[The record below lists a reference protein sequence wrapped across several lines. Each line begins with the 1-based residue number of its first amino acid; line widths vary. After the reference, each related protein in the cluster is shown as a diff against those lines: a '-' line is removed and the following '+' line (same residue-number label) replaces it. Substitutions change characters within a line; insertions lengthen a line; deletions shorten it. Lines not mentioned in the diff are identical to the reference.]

1 MSIMATLTVS
11 SEDEKRVKALGFL
24 SNKGTDNFSGRVIT
38 VNGKITAAQLKCI
51 AKAAEIYGNGVVTMT
66 TRLTIECQGIPYD
79 KIEDFRSY
87 IAKEGLSTGGT
98 GSKVRPVVSCK
109 GTTCQYGLID
119 TFALSEEI
127 HKRFYEG
134 YADVK
139 LPHKFKIAVGGCPN
153 NCVKP
158 DLNDLGI
165 IGQRIP
171 DFDEE
176 SCNGCKKC
184 SVEQSCPMKAAKVTD
199 GILKI
204 DTAICN
210 NCGRCIGK
218 CNFDAIEGGTTGYK
232 IYIGGRWGKNTVKGR
247 ALHKIFT
254 DKKEALS
261 VIEKAILFY
270 RENGKTGERFAKTI
284 ERIGFENV
292 ESQLLSDEILKRKQE
307 ILEAKLHLTGG
318 ATC

>member
-1 MSIMATLTVS
+1 MATLTIS
-11 SEDEKRVKALGFL
+11 GENEKRVKALGFL

-38 VNGKITAAQLKCI
+38 VNGKITSDQIKCIAEAAQL
-51 AKAAEIYGNGVVTMT
+51 YGNGIVTMT

-79 KIEDFRSY
+79 KIEDFRNY
-87 IAKEGLSTGGT
+87 IAKEGLVTGGT
-98 GSKVRPVVSCK
+98 GSKVRPIVSCK

-119 TFALSEEI
+119 TYALSEEI
-127 HKRFYEG
+127 HERFYKG
-134 YADVK
+134 YSDVK

-171 DFDEE
+171 NFDED

-184 SVEQSCPMKAAKVTD
+184 SVAEACPMKAAKIADSV
-199 GILKI
+199 LNI
-204 DTAICN
+204 DKDICN

-218 CNFDAIEGGTTGYK
+218 CHFDAMEDGTIGYK
-232 IYIGGRWGKNTVKGR
+232 IYIGGRWGKLTAKGK
-247 ALHKIFT
+247 ALNKIFT
-254 DKKEALS
+254 DKEEALS
-261 VIEKAILFY
+261 IIEKTLLLY
-270 RENGKTGERFAKTI
+270 REKGRTGERLSDTI
-284 ERIGFENV
+284 ERIGFENI
-292 ESQLLSDEILKRKQE
+292 EAELLSNEILERKDEILQ
-307 ILEAKLHLTGG
+307 AKLHLVGG